1 MTLAL
6 KMADIQYDA
15 YEEGWEEGHKDGI
28 AAGLEQ
34 GLEKGLKEGLEQG
47 REQGLKKGAYNK
59 TVEMAQKLL
68 AMGLSFEQIEQV
80 TELPRETILQLQDS
94 SSS

>member
-15 YEEGWEEGHKDGI
+15 YEEGWEKGHEDGLAI
-28 AAGLEQ
+28 GLEQ
-34 GLEKGLKEGLEQG
+34 
-47 REQGLKKGAYNK
+47 GAYNK
-59 TVEMAQKLL
+59 TVEVAQKLL
-68 AMGLSFEQIEQV
+68 AMGLSLEQIEQV
-80 TELPRETILQLQDS
+80 TELPHETILQLQDS

>member
-15 YEEGWEEGHKDGI
+15 YEEGWEKGHEDGMAI
-28 AAGLEQ
+28 GLEQ
-34 GLEKGLKEGLEQG
+34 GLEKGLEQG
-47 REQGLKKGAYNK
+47 REKGLEQGAYNK
-59 TVEMAQKLL
+59 TVEVAQKLL
-68 AMGLSFEQIEQV
+68 AMGLSLEQIEQV
-80 TELPRETILQLQDS
+80 TELPHETILQLQDS

>member
-15 YEEGWEEGHKDGI
+15 YEEGWEKGHEDGMAI
-28 AAGLEQ
+28 GLEQ
-34 GLEKGLKEGLEQG
+34 GLEKGLEQ
-47 REQGLKKGAYNK
+47 GAYNK
-59 TVEMAQKLL
+59 TVEVAQKLL
-68 AMGLSFEQIEQV
+68 AMGLSLEQIEQV
-80 TELPRETILQLQDS
+80 TELPHETILQLQDS